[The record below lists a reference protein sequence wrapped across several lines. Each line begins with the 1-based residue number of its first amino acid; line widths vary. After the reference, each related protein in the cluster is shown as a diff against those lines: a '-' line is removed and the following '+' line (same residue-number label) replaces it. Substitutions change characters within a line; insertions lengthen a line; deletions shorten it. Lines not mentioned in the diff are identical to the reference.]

1 MDCNRAFFSWKCMLS
16 VFLVF
21 LAFVFCGIDMY
32 HTDVGI
38 VDIMDSVFWGRMV
51 MLTVPVC
58 AFPFADSLCEDCEK
72 KYYRLL
78 YIRGNKRKYL
88 FSKIIGC
95 FFSACA
101 TMTIGFLLFCFILS
115 CWFPVTVNGRDYTYC
130 LMQSYGC
137 LLQNKEYLFY
147 FWLVGFQFGLLAGIL
162 SVVSMAF
169 STYISNRLLVFT
181 APLIVYYA
189 IINIFAKVGM
199 EKQYLQLHVIF
210 KACHSKPWKN
220 DVICFGWVLMVTLV
234 CLMIAWKVA
243 QWGMKRRCIN
253 D

>member
-1 MDCNRAFFSWKCMLS
+1 MFK
-16 VFLVF
+16 
-21 LAFVFCGIDMY
+21 
-32 HTDVGI
+32 
-38 VDIMDSVFWGRMV
+38 
-51 MLTVPVC
+51 
-58 AFPFADSLCEDCEK
+58 
-72 KYYRLL
+72 
-78 YIRGNKRKYL
+78 
-88 FSKIIGC
+88 
-95 FFSACA
+95 
-101 TMTIGFLLFCFILS
+101 
-115 CWFPVTVNGRDYTYC
+115 
-130 LMQSYGC
+130 
-137 LLQNKEYLFY
+137 
-147 FWLVGFQFGLLAGIL
+147 GIL
-162 SVVSMAF
+162 SFVPLIAGQASGLYVLYKKKDKVPWTEGGSVLWTAGIAATLTLIYNIFDLSIDWTNILILIAVSVAP
-169 STYISNRLLVFT
+169 IVGILRRV